1 MIIVFSHLLH
11 QFCVCD
17 GACIFLCKFFV
28 MRVKKCVAVY
38 FLNFCLLLQ
47 IRFSL
52 LEKGDG
58 EPINNYSEF
67 LNFGDK
73 KTSKLDKT
81 LLENSIIKSKVEVL
95 GEVFKKNI
103 DALKSCGELDLIF
116 LVDGSSSVGEKNFK
130 SELKFVKKLMSD
142 ITVDYNHTRVAIITF
157 SSAENVVSI
166 TY

>member
-1 MIIVFSHLLH
+1 
-11 QFCVCD
+11 
-17 GACIFLCKFFV
+17 
-28 MRVKKCVAVY
+28 MRVKKCFAFY
-38 FLNFCLLLQ
+38 LLNYYLLLQ
-47 IRFSL
+47 IRCVL

-58 EPINNYSEF
+58 ETINNYSEF

-73 KTSKLDKT
+73 KASKLDKNI
-81 LLENSIIKSKVEVL
+81 LENSIIKSKVEVL

-166 TY
+166 LQLIYYLKKLYNKYVPTN